1 LLVETAFISHP
12 DEEQALTDPTHQA
25 KLVAAM
31 SKAIATI

>member
-1 LLVETAFISHP
+1 LLIETAFISHP
-12 DEEQALTDPTHQA
+12 DEERALTDPAHQA